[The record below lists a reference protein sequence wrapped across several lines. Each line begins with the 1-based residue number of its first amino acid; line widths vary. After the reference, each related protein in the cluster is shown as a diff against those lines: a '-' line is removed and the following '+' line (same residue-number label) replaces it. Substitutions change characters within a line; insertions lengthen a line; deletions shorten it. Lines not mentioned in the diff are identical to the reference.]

1 MMWYEDPKDPRNRKH
16 PKKKCI
22 VCGEPATVSC
32 NNWCMKHNIERIE
45 RISKK
50 MWEVKRILEVV
61 I

>member
-1 MMWYEDPKDPRNRKH
+1 MLWYEDQNDPRNRTH

-22 VCGEPATVSC
+22 VCGEPATISC
-32 NNWCMKHNIERIE
+32 TNWCLKHNIERIE